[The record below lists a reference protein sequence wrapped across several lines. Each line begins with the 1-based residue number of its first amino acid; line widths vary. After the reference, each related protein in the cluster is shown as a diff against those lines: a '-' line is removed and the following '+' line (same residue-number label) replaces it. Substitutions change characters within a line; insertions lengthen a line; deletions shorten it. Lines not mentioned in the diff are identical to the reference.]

1 LTRGRKIYR
10 MLRVKLL
17 GHFRTFESLAIGD
30 FRLIW
35 LGQLSVSMGQWM
47 DQVTRGWLIY
57 GLTHSPLQLGL
68 MSACRG
74 TPLLAFGAI
83 SGAVADRYG
92 RKAQLIIA
100 QVVNAILN
108 IILATLVLTGRVH
121 PWHVYVTGF
130 LTGTVQAFEQ
140 PARQVLINDVV
151 GSNLLLNAIALNS
164 AALNLSRSVGPALS
178 GVLIQAVGV
187 DMSYYLQAALFV
199 MATVWTIQIK
209 VPRSSR
215 EAMKRTRRESTQS
228 LLGSTSEGFAYIV
241 SNRLILSLMVLG
253 LAPIVIGM
261 PFISL
266 MPIFAIDVFHG
277 GARTQG
283 LLLTMLGVGA
293 VLGAL
298 GIASIGNRQTNGKIL
313 LAAAAGFGL
322 CLVLFSRSPGVL
334 YAAFFTFLAGVFNS
348 SYTSQNQTI
357 IQLITPAALRGRVLG
372 IYLLNRGLMPVGG
385 LLAGVLAHF
394 FGGPS
399 AVTVMG
405 TSCFL
410 LVMGVAFLAPSVRQI
425 GATPEVL

>member
-1 LTRGRKIYR
+1 
-10 MLRVKLL
+10 MLYVKLP
-17 GHFRTFESLAIGD
+17 GHFRTFESLAIRD

-57 GLTHSPLQLGL
+57 SLTHSPLQLGL

-74 TPLLAFGAI
+74 APLLAFGAI

-92 RKAQLIIA
+92 RKAQLVIA

-108 IILATLVLTGRVH
+108 TILATLVLTGHVH

-130 LTGTVQAFEQ
+130 LNGTVQAFEQ

-151 GSNLLLNAIALNS
+151 GGDLLLNAVALNS

-178 GVLIQAVGV
+178 GLLIQAVGV

-209 VPRSSR
+209 VPESSR
-215 EAMKRTRRESTQS
+215 EIMKRRRRESAQS
-228 LLGSTSEGFAYIV
+228 LLGSTREGYAYII
-241 SNRLILSLMVLG
+241 SNPLIRSLMVLG
-253 LAPIVIGM
+253 LAPIVIAM
-261 PFISL
+261 PFMSL
-266 MPIFAIDVFHG
+266 MPIFAIDIFHG

-293 VLGAL
+293 VFGAL
-298 GIASIGNRQTNGKIL
+298 GIASMGHRQTNGKIL
-313 LAAAAGFGL
+313 LGGAAGFGL
-322 CLVLFSRSPGVL
+322 CLILFSRSPSVL
-334 YAAFFTFLAGVFNS
+334 CAALFMLLAGVFSS

-357 IQLITPAALRGRVLG
+357 LQLITPAALRGRVLG
-372 IYLLNRGLMPVGG
+372 VYLLNRGLIPVGS
-385 LLAGVLAHF
+385 LFAGVLAHF

-405 TSCFL
+405 TACCL
-410 LVMGVAFLAPSVRQI
+410 LVMGVTFFAPSVRRI
-425 GATPEVL
+425 GAVAGLA